1 MFLNT
6 GDEIVN
12 KQPINIIYI
21 TWRAS
26 VFQNVER
33 KESRKRLTVKGI
45 YFEIIKTVADK
56 WRLDVH

>member
-26 VFQNVER
+26 VFQNIER
-33 KESRKRLTVKGI
+33 KESRKRLTVKGYYI
-45 YFEIIKTVADK
+45 L
-56 WRLDVH
+56 R